1 MEQYR
6 NCNRNGGRYP
16 AQPNL
21 MMQYANNHR
30 NASSCNGNRQGTGG
44 WPSRQDHCETTRK
57 DVETCGRF
65 SPHPIGMAYVPS
77 QGFGELYD
85 AKKGLCEGTM
95 FPDLNLIFCGV
106 RGK

>member
-1 MEQYR
+1 MR
-6 NCNRNGGRYP
+6 NNKKGCRD
-16 AQPNL
+16 L
-21 MMQYANNHR
+21 
-30 NASSCNGNRQGTGG
+30 C
-44 WPSRQDHCETTRK
+44 
-57 DVETCGRF
+57 RF

-77 QGFGELYD
+77 QEFGELYD